1 MNKEISSISELFN
14 AAYLLTPELI
24 PKIKSEIEKVNKK
37 SWAYF
42 APFLL
47 SYNLYPKRSLYCL
60 EIFET
65 LIIFQHLKNSDRERI
80 DFVLPPILLNSKSLH
95 FLDTLCNLISN
106 QFNQKNIRIIWAD
119 DLDKGFLEEYFGN
132 RISVEKTDQEYIYDI
147 NAVIEMKGSDFRDL
161 RKSVNK
167 IRKLN
172 PVFKEMG
179 SEDLNESMDLLK
191 NWRKV
196 QGRKNNFLLDWGYT
210 RKALMIF
217 SELPKEDLYSWCIR
231 IDNKMVGFAMAGPIT
246 KNVAN
251 FFVIKTDIDVSGLSL
266 YLRWRVLKELRSFLV
281 VNDASDLGIKG
292 LKQHKMKL
300 RPCEF
305 NTTYT
310 LAIIA

>member
-80 DFVLPPILLNSKSLH
+80 DFVIPPISLNSKSLH

-106 QFNQKNIRIIWAD
+106 QFNQKNIRIIWTD

-132 RISVEKTDQEYIYDI
+132 RISVEKTEHEYIYDI
-147 NAVIEMKGSDFRDL
+147 NAVIEMKGSEFKDL

-167 IRKLN
+167 IKKLN

-179 SEDLNESMDLLK
+179 FEDLNESMDLLK

-281 VNDASDLGIKG
+281 VNDASDLGIEG

-310 LAIIA
+310 LSITD